1 MKRILHLAVAGCTVL
16 LLSQCATQD
25 EVRELHYQLRAVNQ
39 KVDDV
44 RSSTVDQMQKKQASS
59 VSRIDQVQEEIVQ
72 LRAKLDEQSHQEAL
86 FREQAKESSV
96 EVGSMLERMQ
106 AENANRLKMLE
117 ERVDQLE
124 RNLNK
129 LGEARIR
136 EAEERARAA
145 ALRAEEAR
153 RRTVVAAAA
162 SGDLVKVLPEG
173 RKVQLD
179 ESKKIE
185 AAAAVPPPALP
196 SVTEQPNISPPVES
210 AGGGDLFS
218 QAMEM
223 YKAKKY
229 TEAYKAFEQVLS
241 KNPGGDQAAETLFFM
256 GESLFAQGEYD
267 LAILD
272 YQKVI
277 SNHAQNRRTP
287 AALLKQGMSFEKL
300 TDLETAKIIYKKLV
314 AEYPDSAE
322 AESAKQQLAVLQ

>member
-1 MKRILHLAVAGCTVL
+1 MKRVMNLAVAGCAIL
-16 LLSQCATQD
+16 LLCQCATQD
-25 EVRELHYQLRAVNQ
+25 EVRELNYQIRAVNQ

-44 RSSTVDQMQKKQASS
+44 RSSAVDQMQKRQASS
-59 VSRIDQVQEEIVQ
+59 VSRIDQMQDEIVQ
-72 LRAKLDEQSHQEAL
+72 LRAKLDENAHQEIL

-96 EVGSMLERMQ
+96 ETRSMLERMQ
-106 AENANRLKMLE
+106 AENDARIKQLE
-117 ERVDQLE
+117 DRIDQLE

-129 LGEARIR
+129 LSDARIR

-162 SGDLVKVLPEG
+162 SGDFVRVLPEG

-185 AAAAVPPPALP
+185 AAASSPPADVTVADKP
-196 SVTEQPNISPPVES
+196 SLSPPVES
-210 AGGGDLFS
+210 GVGGDLFA
-218 QAMEM
+218 QAMTL
-223 YKAKKY
+223 YKGKRY
-229 TEAYKAFEQVLS
+229 TEAYKNFEQVLS
-241 KNPGGDQAAETLFFM
+241 QNPKGDEAAETLFFM
-256 GESLFAQGEYD
+256 GESLYARGEFD

-277 SNHAQNRRTP
+277 SNHAQHRRTP
-287 AALLKQGMSFEKL
+287 TALLKQGMSFEKL
-300 TDLETAKIIYKKLV
+300 TDLETAKIIYKKLI

-322 AESAKQQLAVLQ
+322 ADSAQQQLSTLE